1 MRMILSTAEIYSE
14 SLSDDR
20 AMAYIEALIDVPIE
34 DLGLGI
40 QRHIRTSKWFPKPA
54 ELREAVRPTS
64 RPRTSVR
71 TCISRPSVLAVTT
84 RAGCSWLSAP
94 TRRSPRSSAAPA
106 TRGTRSWSRPSASAL
121 TRTSGDEDAHVPAL
135 PH

>member
-54 ELREAVRPTS
+54 ELREAVDRERAANQPSTDIRAHLHQPPICARCDDSGWVFVAERTNQAQPTVK
-64 RPRTSVR
+64 R
-71 TCISRPSVLAVTT
+71 CACYT
-84 RAGCSWLSAP
+84 RNPKLVAP
-94 TRRSPRSSAAPA
+94 KRFSP
-106 TRGTRSWSRPSASAL
+106 
-121 TRTSGDEDAHVPAL
+121 DEDKRR
-135 PH
+135 